1 MSIKLASELQD
12 NGFNIS
18 SVEIMKSNDFNE
30 LFQKIYNII
39 QNLIKILFLEKSIYS
54 QCRNG
59 FSQEFHNI
67 HHWNQS
73 NEFEIFGQFD
83 ELDFQTIYYSIREKH
98 DAIRSYFQRINM
110 EYCWLVKE
118 NNLEDS
124 KKKFNM
130 LIAVILILIT

>member
-1 MSIKLASELQD
+1 M
-12 NGFNIS
+12 
-18 SVEIMKSNDFNE
+18 V
-30 LFQKIYNII
+30 
-39 QNLIKILFLEKSIYS
+39 
-54 QCRNG
+54 

-83 ELDFQTIYYSIREKH
+83 ELDFQTIYYAIREKH

>member
-1 MSIKLASELQD
+1 MILMNYFKNIQHNSKFNQD
-12 NGFNIS
+12 P
-18 SVEIMKSNDFNE
+18 V
-30 LFQKIYNII
+30 
-39 QNLIKILFLEKSIYS
+39 LEKSIYS

-98 DAIRSYFQRINM
+98 DAIRSYFQKN
-110 EYCWLVKE
+110 
-118 NNLEDS
+118 
-124 KKKFNM
+124 
-130 LIAVILILIT
+130 